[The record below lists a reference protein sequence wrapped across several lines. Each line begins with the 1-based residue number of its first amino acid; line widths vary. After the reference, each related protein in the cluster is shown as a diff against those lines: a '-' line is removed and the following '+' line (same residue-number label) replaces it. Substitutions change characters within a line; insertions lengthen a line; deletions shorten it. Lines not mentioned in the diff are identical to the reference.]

1 MSGRFLL
8 DTNIVIALFRM
19 EQAVIE
25 ALGQADEVFIPV
37 IVLGEL
43 YYGARKSA
51 HPDENADRITDL
63 GKTSSL
69 LSVDEKTAE
78 LYGTVKNALRRS
90 GTPIPENDIWVA
102 AVAMQYRLTIVTRDD
117 HFRKITGLLIVEW

>member
-8 DTNIVIALFRM
+8 DTNVVIALFRKDK
-19 EQAVIE
+19 AVIE
-25 ALGQADEVFIPV
+25 AIRHADEVFIPV

-51 HPDENADRITDL
+51 HADENVDRITDL
-63 GKTSSL
+63 ARTGSL

-78 LYGTVKNALRRS
+78 FYGTVKNALRTS
-90 GTPIPENDIWVA
+90 GTPIPENDIWIA
-102 AVAMQYRLTIVTRDD
+102 AVARQHGLTIVTRDE
-117 HFRKITGLLIVEW
+117 HFRKVEELLLAEW